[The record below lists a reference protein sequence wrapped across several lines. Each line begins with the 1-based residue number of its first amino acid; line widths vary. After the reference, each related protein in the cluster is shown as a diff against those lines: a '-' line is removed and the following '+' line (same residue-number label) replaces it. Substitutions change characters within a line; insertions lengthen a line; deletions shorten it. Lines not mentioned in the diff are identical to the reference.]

1 MDLCWQPQVYHK
13 LSNLVKWHLSKMGK
27 KSVQLNLNLDAE
39 MDQVCSAVLPMLIFS
54 YPKLPQIVNPHY
66 SQIPYLRIFL
76 VLKFICNHKINTC
89 RVLVVIC
96 RALKNF
102 SFATCMS
109 SPDFQQGK
117 ALPSHFSYHTINKG
131 PFHSLLIATLFPH
144 FCWWFCSLKYLK
156 CSANVSSY
164 VPKLC
169 DALGR
174 NCVCYISCV
183 QAWLTVLL
191 AVSSMLVNQPHV
203 LNEVSLNRNTCKT

>member
-1 MDLCWQPQVYHK
+1 MSSVLSKCQLPSQGGIIGQCLAGQEVANPETNRLFIYLFLDLCWQPQVYHK

-39 MDQVCSAVLPMLIFS
+39 MDQVCSAALPMLIFS

-144 FCWWFCSLKYLK
+144 FCL
-156 CSANVSSY
+156 
-164 VPKLC
+164 
-169 DALGR
+169 
-174 NCVCYISCV
+174 
-183 QAWLTVLL
+183 
-191 AVSSMLVNQPHV
+191 
-203 LNEVSLNRNTCKT
+203 